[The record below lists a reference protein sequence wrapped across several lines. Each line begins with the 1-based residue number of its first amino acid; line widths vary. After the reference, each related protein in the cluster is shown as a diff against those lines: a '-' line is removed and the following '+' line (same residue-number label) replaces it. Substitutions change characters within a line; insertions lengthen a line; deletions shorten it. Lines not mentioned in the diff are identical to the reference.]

1 MWNNLRVKHGSV
13 YVPGYKKVLA
23 VIVGMVNPDRYE
35 KLMEQSIETYSEHCV
50 QSNYNIEHYVD
61 V

>member
-1 MWNNLRVKHGSV
+1 M
-13 YVPGYKKVLA
+13 LA